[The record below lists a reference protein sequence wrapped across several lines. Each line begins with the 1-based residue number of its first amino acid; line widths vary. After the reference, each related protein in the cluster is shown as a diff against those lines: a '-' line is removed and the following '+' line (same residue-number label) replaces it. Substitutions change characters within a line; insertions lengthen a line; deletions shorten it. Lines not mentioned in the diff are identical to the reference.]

1 MLASARQEGALELT
15 DGLQRSILDM
25 HVHTRGASSDS
36 MLDPD
41 ELPALAAAAGLSG
54 VNITEH
60 DEMWSRGLQSAFR
73 GQHRDFFVN
82 FAMEVSTDLGHM
94 LAVGLEQYVGGIR
107 RAEKLRE
114 ELDQV
119 GGFLIVAHPFRHVF
133 DPVTAMRTG
142 GKPFDL
148 SVEQAA
154 ELPVFKLVN
163 AIEVGNA
170 SNTPRENEFACEV
183 AKARGLPGTGGSDAH
198 SQSGLGMLATGFE
211 RAIESPEQLL
221 EELHAGRFEA
231 VHRTAGGRVVRF
243 EPGSLEATAREPG
256 G

>member
-1 MLASARQEGALELT
+1 
-15 DGLQRSILDM
+15 M

-41 ELPALAAAAGLSG
+41 ELPAIARRAGLSG

-60 DEMWSRGLQSAFR
+60 DEVWARGRQSAFR
-73 GQHRDFFVN
+73 GAHAGFFVN
-82 FAMEVSTDLGHM
+82 FAMEVSTDFGHM
-94 LAVGLEQYVGGIR
+94 LAIGLEEYIGGIR
-107 RAEKLRE
+107 RAERLRQ

-142 GKPFDL
+142 NKPFDL
-148 SVEQAA
+148 TPEQAA
-154 ELPVFKLVN
+154 ELPVFQLAH
-163 AIEVGNA
+163 AIEIANA

-183 AKARGLPGTGGSDAH
+183 AKIRGLPATGGSDAH
-198 SQSGLGMLATGFE
+198 SQSGIGNFAAGFE
-211 RAIESPEQLL
+211 REIASPEQFL

-231 VHRTAGGRVVRF
+231 VHRTPSGRVVRF
-243 EPGSLEATAREPG
+243 ESGSLEAAEAEAARN
-256 G
+256 